1 MPESGGGSKQ
11 AYMDR
16 SWMLAQI
23 DDVEALVKKVGLGD
37 TFSQTPWWGWLVLL
51 GGLFL
56 GVAVGKLVSG
66 LLRKFA
72 DRSAAKG
79 QPVRET
85 VLNSIAG
92 PVALA
97 LLTLGIAIGL
107 TSIALSDEVR
117 AVTAGGIR
125 LLNIVAIAWFLF
137 NLVELVDLTL
147 RRVTSRSQSKLDDQ
161 LVPLVR
167 KTLRL
172 FLLIVFVLFAAEN
185 VFGANISAWLAGLG
199 IAGLAVSLAAQ
210 DSIRNFFGSL
220 TIFVDRPFQ
229 VGDLI
234 KLGDAQGNV
243 EEIGFRST
251 KLRTLSGEMVTI
263 PNSKIVDQSVTNVS
277 RRPSIQRIMDVTITY
292 DTPSDKVQQAI
303 DILRNILT
311 DPSIAASFRMEKF
324 PPRVYFTDFKAD
336 SLNIRVIYW
345 HFPADWWAYCAHAE
359 RINLMLLQR
368 YNDAGI
374 EFAFPTQTLLLS
386 SDPARGLSV
395 MLQRDPDATVDSDA
409 RSGRNDAQ

>member
-1 MPESGGGSKQ
+1 
-11 AYMDR
+11 
-16 SWMLAQI
+16 
-23 DDVEALVKKVGLGD
+23 
-37 TFSQTPWWGWLVLL
+37 
-51 GGLFL
+51 
-56 GVAVGKLVSG
+56 

-229 VGDLI
+229 VGDL
-234 KLGDAQGNV
+234 
-243 EEIGFRST
+243 
-251 KLRTLSGEMVTI
+251 
-263 PNSKIVDQSVTNVS
+263 
-277 RRPSIQRIMDVTITY
+277 
-292 DTPSDKVQQAI
+292 
-303 DILRNILT
+303 
-311 DPSIAASFRMEKF
+311 
-324 PPRVYFTDFKAD
+324 
-336 SLNIRVIYW
+336 
-345 HFPADWWAYCAHAE
+345 
-359 RINLMLLQR
+359 
-368 YNDAGI
+368 
-374 EFAFPTQTLLLS
+374 
-386 SDPARGLSV
+386 
-395 MLQRDPDATVDSDA
+395 
-409 RSGRNDAQ
+409 